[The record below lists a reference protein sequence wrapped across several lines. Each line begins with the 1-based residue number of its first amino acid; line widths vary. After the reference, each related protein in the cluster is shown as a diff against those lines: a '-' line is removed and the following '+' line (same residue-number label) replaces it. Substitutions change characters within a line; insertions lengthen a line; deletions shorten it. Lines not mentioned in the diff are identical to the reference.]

1 MESKHI
7 KNDLQHIRQMMER
20 SSRFIS
26 LSGLSGIFAG
36 ITALVGAFVVYRV
49 FESEGVLYFDNTD
62 KVYSID
68 FIKKLIG
75 IGLIILFVAVFSG
88 YFFTARKS
96 KQNDLKIWDAT
107 TKRLLINF
115 GIPLVAGGIFCMGLV
130 YQHYYVMIAPAT
142 LVFYG
147 LALINAEKYTL
158 TDVKYLG
165 ISEVFLGLI
174 SLFFLGY
181 GLLFWA
187 IGFGV
192 LHIVYGLIMYKKYDS
207 NK

>member
-1 MESKHI
+1 MKSNNI
-7 KNDLQHIRQMMER
+7 QNDLQHIRQMMER

-26 LSGLSGIFAG
+26 LSGLSGVFAG
-36 ITALVGAFVVYRV
+36 ITALVGAFFGHQV
-49 FESEGVLYFDNTD
+49 FQSKDISYFDNSGG
-62 KVYSID
+62 VYEFH
-68 FIKKLIG
+68 FIKKLFL
-75 IGLIILFVAVFSG
+75 IGLGILLVALFFG

-96 KQNDLKIWDAT
+96 KQQNQKIWDAT

-115 GIPLVAGGIFCMGLV
+115 AIPLVTGGLFSLGLI
-130 YQHYYVMIAPAT
+130 YQHYFAMIAPAT
-142 LVFYG
+142 LIFYG
-147 LALINAEKYTL
+147 LALVNAERYTL

-165 ISEVFLGLI
+165 ISEIVLGLL

-192 LHIVYGLIMYKKYDS
+192 LHIVYGLMMYKK
-207 NK
+207 